1 MDIFSDSG
9 FSFYDDTSYLA
20 ELHARVK
27 TKSIIKL
34 KLIISWLY
42 FLLYYNVSSP
52 THMFEFWQKNH
63 GSVKHT
69 HCTMKQTKKKLEQC
83 CCKKRPKIVPDQLL
97 VWGIHIGT

>member
-1 MDIFSDSG
+1 MDLQSNMEVLGKRHPFLLRYKAGVDEAGVVLFVSMDIFSDSG

-42 FLLYYNVSSP
+42 FLLYYNASP
-52 THMFEFWQKNH
+52 TH
-63 GSVKHT
+63 V
-69 HCTMKQTKKKLEQC
+69 
-83 CCKKRPKIVPDQLL
+83 
-97 VWGIHIGT
+97 